1 MLPTILKGNQMA
13 YVLPHHGPESSEF
26 NDINQEELVIC
37 LCECLLNQTT
47 DFVSS
52 VPECVGQVN
61 EMLCP
66 KIHDMK
72 EIHENPNWKD
82 HHSRSQEHRH
92 HRQCQAVLLVDIIGL
107 SSVRL

>member
-37 LCECLLNQTT
+37 LL
-47 DFVSS
+47 
-52 VPECVGQVN
+52 N

-92 HRQCQAVLLVDIIGL
+92 HRQCQGSAVLLVDIIGL